1 MLQNNVTSN
10 PNVGVLYDL
19 CNITAELHRTF
30 TNAYNERTARNAS
43 MRNVTLSSN
52 NNPFNVINNFRR
64 ICAREIAEVTGA

>member
-19 CNITAELHRTF
+19 CNITAELSSTF
-30 TNAYNERTARNAS
+30 IRSYNERTARNAS
-43 MRNVTLSSN
+43 TRKVTLSGN

>member
-1 MLQNNVTSN
+1 MLHNNVTSN
-10 PNVGVLYDL
+10 TNVGVLYDL